1 MRGRRSLKRLL
12 ILGAAVWICA
22 GCSER
27 GGEPPAGPPNLVLIT
42 VDTLRADRLACYGG
56 AVGAGIE
63 LCGLFDAGAR
73 YTWAVST
80 APSTAPSIASI
91 LTSLYPRD
99 HGVSQ
104 FGKTRLADEVT
115 TVAELLAEAGY
126 ATGAVISN
134 PVIRRPRNLGQ
145 GFEVYD
151 DRMTRSER
159 VRQNLREREAGEAS
173 QAALAWAREAQP
185 PWFLW
190 IHYQDPHGPYE
201 PPNAKPA
208 RDAPA
213 NRRLPVLSDQ
223 SGRDGIPAYQAL
235 TGVFTLEAYEW
246 RYAQE
251 IQYLER
257 HVVDLIRSLDQLGRP
272 PGVLLTADHGEAF
285 GEDGF
290 YLAHGHSV
298 GLDQIHVPLLW
309 RPPTPTERLVIETP
323 VSTLDV
329 APTLLE
335 AAGIDVPASF
345 RGRPLPLSSANPH
358 PDRVLFA
365 EHRLRIAAISGSDYY
380 GRDRKPMAS
389 PVFDDVTGGELHP
402 IEPRLSTLDAG
413 GKWSAYEAVDPTA
426 PSAAAE
432 ALEAGVRDFL
442 DVTARQRELRP
453 ELDPLERSALRALG
467 YLE

>member
-1 MRGRRSLKRLL
+1 MRGCRSLKHLL
-12 ILGAAVWICA
+12 VLGAVWACA
-22 GCSER
+22 GCSD
-27 GGEPPAGPPNLVLIT
+27 GGVGKPTPGPPNLVLIT

-63 LCGLFDAGAR
+63 LCGLFDDGAR
-73 YTWAVST
+73 YTWAIST

-115 TVAELLAEAGY
+115 TLAELLSDAGY

-145 GFEVYD
+145 GFDLYD
-151 DRMTRSER
+151 DRMTRRER
-159 VRQNLREREAGEAS
+159 VRQNLREREAREAS
-173 QAALAWAREAQP
+173 EVALAWAREAKP

-190 IHYQDPHGPYE
+190 VHYQDPHGPYE
-201 PPNAKPA
+201 PPDAKPA

-223 SGRDGIPAYQAL
+223 SGRGGIPAYQAL
-235 TGVFTLEAYEW
+235 EGVFTLEAYEW

-257 HVVDLIRSLDQLGRP
+257 HLVDLIRSLDELGP
-272 PGVLLTADHGEAF
+272 APGVLLTSDHGEAF
-285 GEDGF
+285 GEDGV

-309 RPPTPTERLVIETP
+309 RPPTPTERHVIETP
-323 VSTLDV
+323 VSTIDV
-329 APTLLE
+329 APTLLQ
-335 AAGIDVPASF
+335 AAGIDSPASF
-345 RGRPLPLSSANPH
+345 RGRPLPLEPGPKSG
-358 PDRVLFA
+358 RVLFA
-365 EHRLRIAAISGSDYY
+365 EHRLRIAAISGRDYY
-380 GRDRKPMAS
+380 GRDRRPMAS

-402 IEPRLSTLDAG
+402 IEPRSSKLDER
-413 GKWSAYEAVDPTA
+413 GKWSSYEPVDPTS
-426 PSAAAE
+426 PSTAAE
-432 ALEAGVRDFL
+432 TLEAGVRDFL
-442 DVTARQRELRP
+442 DVTARRRELRP
-453 ELDPLERSALRALG
+453 KLDPVERNALRALG